1 MLKFYDVPRG
11 ELFIDGVDINDIP
24 ARAIREAVGYVPQD
38 GFLFSTTIQED
49 IAFYSQGVGQKE
61 VRKAA
66 QLANIDEDIMA
77 FPNGYQTAV
86 GERGTRL
93 SGGQKQRIA
102 LARALVRDPKLLIL
116 DDTLSAVDNITERKI
131 VGNLEGELRE
141 KTSIIISHRL
151 SSLKGADL
159 ILYLENGSV
168 IEKGTH
174 EQLMAQKGVY
184 YDVYEKQSKEA
195 QQDEQQ

>member
-1 MLKFYDVPRG
+1 M
-11 ELFIDGVDINDIP
+11 
-24 ARAIREAVGYVPQD
+24 
-38 GFLFSTTIQED
+38 
-49 IAFYSQGVGQKE
+49 
-61 VRKAA
+61 
-66 QLANIDEDIMA
+66 
-77 FPNGYQTAV
+77 
-86 GERGTRL
+86 
-93 SGGQKQRIA
+93 
-102 LARALVRDPKLLIL
+102 VRDPKLLIL